1 MEREIVINGIK
12 YRAVEEAGPTT
23 AQSENRVKPTLE
35 DYTTIKTYEDAC
47 EALGEK
53 PYLNEMQ
60 ETKLYSSCE
69 GKNIQIVLPKSVI
82 AFMKLETIARAL
94 HGRNFEPYP
103 LAKDKDGEYKYYWH
117 PYFAC
122 YTKEEL
128 EDMSS
133 KDIKDKRMLKVTG
146 WCAVGGLA
154 NRGAL
159 VGFGYVRADGVWAF
173 AHVGCGSRLCQE
185 SEAKAKY
192 FGTQFIELWAAY
204 RGFETDGFIEQ

>member
-1 MEREIVINGIK
+1 MEKEIVINGIK
-12 YRAVEEAGPTT
+12 YRAVEEAGQIT
-23 AQSENRVKPTLE
+23 AQSENRVKPSLD

-53 PYLNEMQ
+53 PWLNEMA
-60 ETKLYSSCE
+60 ETKFYVKD
-69 GKNIQIVLPKSVI
+69 GDTQMTMPKSVI

-103 LAKDKDGEYKYYWH
+103 LARDKDGEYKYYRH

-128 EDMSS
+128 EKMSS
-133 KDIKDKRMLKVTG
+133 KEIKDHRMLKVTG
-146 WCAVGGLA
+146 WCAVGGNAYL
-154 NRGAL
+154 GAYD
-159 VGFGYVRADGVWAF
+159 GFGYVHANSVWTNTI
-173 AHVGCGSRLCQE
+173 VNYGSRLCQE